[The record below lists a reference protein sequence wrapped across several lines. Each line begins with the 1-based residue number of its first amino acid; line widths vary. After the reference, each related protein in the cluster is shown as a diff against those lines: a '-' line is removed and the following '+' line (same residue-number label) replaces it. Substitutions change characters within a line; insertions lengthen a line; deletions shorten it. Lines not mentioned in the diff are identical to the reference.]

1 MEAKTV
7 TVYQIQENVKDAA
20 LNLNG
25 IAEEEETPFFIMNV
39 QIVMQTEESD
49 NFLMANTVIMSVQL
63 QIYLTMNQKKIRR
76 SSFGSTNEPKV
87 HVTKE
92 NFVIHNARQSKEK
105 VENKQ
110 SSLILTTV
118 SNVESHFK
126 NHKNYEEFNMSKLLD
141 KGKWNHG

>member
-39 QIVMQTEESD
+39 KIVMQTEESD

-63 QIYLTMNQKKIRR
+63 QIYLTMN
-76 SSFGSTNEPKV
+76 
-87 HVTKE
+87 
-92 NFVIHNARQSKEK
+92 
-105 VENKQ
+105 
-110 SSLILTTV
+110 
-118 SNVESHFK
+118 
-126 NHKNYEEFNMSKLLD
+126 
-141 KGKWNHG
+141 